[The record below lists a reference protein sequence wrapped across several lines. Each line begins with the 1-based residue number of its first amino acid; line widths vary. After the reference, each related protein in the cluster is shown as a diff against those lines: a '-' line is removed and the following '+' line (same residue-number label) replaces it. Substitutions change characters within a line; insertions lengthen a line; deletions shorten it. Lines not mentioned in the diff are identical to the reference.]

1 MATVVATPTGK
12 DGTTTV
18 AAAAAAE
25 EVAMEVT
32 GAAAVAAAVAVEV
45 VVVAA
50 EAGVE
55 DELDE
60 YSVDS
65 LPPSHHRTQLV
76 QKRTTR
82 HDTTQQ

>member
-32 GAAAVAAAVAVEV
+32 GAAAVAVEV